1 MPKGNRGRS
10 RFENI
15 GFKPTKPVRWRLL
28 PPEDGLLC
36 FMAKRFIDTTFFKS
50 PFVRGLQGAYKGL
63 YLFIICDCDG
73 SGIWAADFEAASL
86 YIGQKVDISGFQK
99 FFIERGKAIDLENG
113 RYFLPDFIEH
123 QYPGG
128 LSTNNTAHKNFIAE
142 LLKFNL
148 LDEDLKP
155 LQSPFKGSKVKVM
168 VKEKVEAMVMV
179 KAESEIS
186 EFGFFAPLIERWV
199 QYKKSRKESYKSD
212 DGLRTFAK
220 KLHEFSKGDVQ
231 LAEKIIDQSIGNNYA
246 GIFELKTLTGFPNQ
260 QEKKSARDSGM
271 EALQR
276 LMNQPD

>member
-1 MPKGNRGRS
+1 
-10 RFENI
+10 
-15 GFKPTKPVRWRLL
+15 
-28 PPEDGLLC
+28 
-36 FMAKRFIDTTFFKS
+36 MAKRFIDTSFFKS
-50 PFVRGLQGAYKGL
+50 PFVRGLKGAYKGL

-86 YIGQKVDISGFQK
+86 YIGQSVDESGFQK
-99 FFIERGKAIDLENG
+99 FFIEKGKAIDLENG

-128 LSTNNTAHKNFIAE
+128 LSEKNIAHKNFIAE

-148 LDEDLKP
+148 LDENLKP
-155 LQSPFKGSKVKVM
+155 LQSPFKGSKVM
-168 VKEKVEAMVMV
+168 VKEKVKAMVMV
-179 KAESEIS
+179 KAESEIL

-199 QYKKSRKESYKSD
+199 AYKKSRKESYKSD
-212 DGLRTFAK
+212 DGIRTFAK

-231 LAEKIIDQSIGNNYA
+231 IAEKIIDQSIGNNWA
-246 GIFELKTLTGFPNQ
+246 GIFELKTGTGFSNQ
-260 QEKKSARDSGM
+260 PEKKSARDAGM